1 MPANFEFFSTQIRLL
16 CHPASFAR
24 LPAANHGLTPY
35 GFIATLATLSKR
47 KNKEA
52 IVNTVTTPSNVATE
66 RDAFYKEIDALS
78 MTPLWE
84 SLHAL
89 VPREPQSPCVA
100 ALWRYRDVR
109 PFLMR
114 SGELITAEEAVRRVL
129 ILENPGLRGHSSIT
143 QSLYAGLQLILPG
156 EIAPSHRHVQSAL
169 RFIVDGRGSYTTVGG
184 ERTTMHPGDFIIT
197 PSWDWH
203 DHGNHGISGVT
214 EPVVW
219 LDGLDI
225 PMVRFFD
232 AGFAENDVVAAQ
244 RPSRPEGVSFARF
257 GHNMV
262 PVRHTHTSAT
272 SPIFSYPY
280 SRSREALAQLQR
292 HEAADAWHGHKLRY
306 INPLTGGAPMPTI
319 ATFLQLLPKGFAGKA
334 HRSTDGAVYCVVEG
348 QGTALINGEPFAFG
362 PQDIFVV
369 PSWATLRLSA
379 SSDAVLFSYS
389 DRPVQAAM
397 GILREAFL
405 E

>member
-1 MPANFEFFSTQIRLL
+1 
-16 CHPASFAR
+16 
-24 LPAANHGLTPY
+24 
-35 GFIATLATLSKR
+35 
-47 KNKEA
+47 
-52 IVNTVTTPSNVATE
+52 
-66 RDAFYKEIDALS
+66 
-78 MTPLWE
+78 
-84 SLHAL
+84 
-89 VPREPQSPCVA
+89 
-100 ALWRYRDVR
+100 
-109 PFLMR
+109 
-114 SGELITAEEAVRRVL
+114 
-129 ILENPGLRGHSSIT
+129 
-143 QSLYAGLQLILPG
+143 
-156 EIAPSHRHVQSAL
+156 
-169 RFIVDGRGSYTTVGG
+169 
-184 ERTTMHPGDFIIT
+184 
-197 PSWDWH
+197 
-203 DHGNHGISGVT
+203 
-214 EPVVW
+214 
-219 LDGLDI
+219 
-225 PMVRFFD
+225 MVRFFD
-232 AGFAENDVVAAQ
+232 AGFAENDEVAAQ

-292 HEAADAWHGHKLRY
+292 DEAPDTWHGHKLRY

-334 HRSTDGAVYCVVEG
+334 HRATDGAVYCVVEG

-379 SSDAVLFSYS
+379 WSDSVLFSYS
-389 DRPVQAAM
+389 DRPVQTAM

>member
-1 MPANFEFFSTQIRLL
+1 MNTSVNAAV
-16 CHPASFAR
+16 ASAR
-24 LPAANHGLTPY
+24 
-35 GFIATLATLSKR
+35 AT
-47 KNKEA
+47 
-52 IVNTVTTPSNVATE
+52 
-66 RDAFYKEIDALS
+66 FYQEINALN

-84 SLHAL
+84 SLHNL
-89 VPREPQSPCVA
+89 VPKEPQTPARA
-100 ALWRYRDVR
+100 ALWRYADVK

-114 SGELITAEEAVRRVL
+114 SGALITAQEAVRRVL
-129 ILENPGLRGHSSIT
+129 ILENPGLRGSSSIT

-169 RFIVDGRGSYTTVGG
+169 RFIVDGKGSYTTVGG

-197 PSWDWH
+197 PSWNWH
-203 DHGNHGISGVT
+203 DHGNQGIDGVS

-232 AGFAENDVVAAQ
+232 AGFAENADEQSQTAT
-244 RPSRPEGVSFARF
+244 RPEGVSFARY

-280 SRSREALAQLQR
+280 SKSRDALAQLQR
-292 HEAADAWHGHKLRY
+292 DDAIDAWQGHKLRY

-319 ATFLQLLPKGFAGKA
+319 ATFLQLLPKGFAGKT
-334 HRSTDGAVYCVVEG
+334 HRATDGAVYCVVEG
-348 QGTALINGEPFAFG
+348 SGTAFINDEPFAFA
-362 PQDIFVV
+362 PRDTFVV
-369 PSWATLRLSA
+369 PSWATLRLHA
-379 SSDAVLFSYS
+379 DAHSDAVLFSYS
-389 DRPVQAAM
+389 DRPVQTAM
-397 GILREAFL
+397 GILREAFI